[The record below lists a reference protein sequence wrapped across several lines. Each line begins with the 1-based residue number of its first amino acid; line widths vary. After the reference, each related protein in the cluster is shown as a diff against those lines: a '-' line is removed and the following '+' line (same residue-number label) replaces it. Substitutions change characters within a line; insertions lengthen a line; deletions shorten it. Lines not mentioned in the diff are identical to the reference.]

1 MRWIVVEGIDGSG
14 KNTMAHWIVEHYQS
28 RGEKV
33 LIRPHPSER
42 WTGRVTRRFL
52 EGRGRMRRTG
62 ASVFYIL
69 DVLGSLRRLKRDRRH
84 YGTIVFVRYLL
95 GTAYLPEQL
104 VGPSH
109 ALFSHLLPVPRRLLL
124 VDIDSAVAS
133 DRIKARMEPR
143 EMFENPESL
152 GKARRRMRM
161 LAGEDWAVIDNGQGR
176 DAARSALE
184 ALLERWDRV

>member
-1 MRWIVVEGIDGSG
+1 MRWIVVDGIDGSG
-14 KNTMAHWIVEHYQS
+14 KNTMAHWIKEHYEGK
-28 RGEKV
+28 GEKV
-33 LIRPHPSER
+33 LISPHPSER

-69 DVLGSLRRLKRDRRH
+69 DVLGSLRRLKRDRRQ
-84 YGTIVFVRYLL
+84 YGTVVFVRYLL

-104 VGPSH
+104 VRPGY

-124 VDIDSAVAS
+124 VDIDSALAC
-133 DRIKARMEPR
+133 DRIRARMEPR
-143 EMFENPESL
+143 EMFENLESL

-161 LAGEDWAVIDNGQGR
+161 LAGEGWSVIDNGQGR
-176 DAARSALE
+176 DAARSQLKAVLE
-184 ALLERWDRV
+184 SWDGA